1 MYPVAAACLILFV
14 KRISSIFRNVI
25 DQETVR
31 CAQELALINHNTQS
45 GRRMITW
52 SDKAVC
58 HVTIALGHAM
68 FEIWIKL

>member
-45 GRRMITW
+45 GRRMIT
-52 SDKAVC
+52 
-58 HVTIALGHAM
+58 
-68 FEIWIKL
+68 